1 MSLKIIDESKLH
13 PHKYFSRDML
23 APAKLW
29 YVLLSLAL
37 ALILNFIPSQS
48 FSLSA
53 RPDFAALVILFWS
66 INQPQ
71 RMGMSIAFCIGLMM
85 DVHNAGILGHHAL
98 AYCAIVYIASVFRRR
113 LRIFDLMQ
121 QAPQVGLILLIMQ
134 GLLVLIALLNG
145 SNLPD
150 WTFFLAS
157 LTGAIVWPLIAFILS
172 IPLRP
177 RPDSETI

>member
-1 MSLKIIDESKLH
+1 MSLKIIDESKIH
-13 PHKYFSRDML
+13 PNKYVSRDML

-29 YVLLSLAL
+29 YVLLSIAL

-48 FSLSA
+48 FLLTA

-71 RMGMSIAFCIGLMM
+71 RMGMSLAFCIGLMM
-85 DVHNAGILGHHAL
+85 DVHSAGILGHHAL
-98 AYCAIVYIASVFRRR
+98 AYCVIVYIASVFRRR
-113 LRIFDLMQ
+113 LKIFNLIQ

-150 WTFFLAS
+150 WAFFLAS
-157 LTGAIVWPLIAFILS
+157 LTSAIVWPLIAFILS

-177 RPDSETI
+177 GSDSEAI